1 MRVSLEDATKL
12 ITGNQEALQYTALQM
27 LEQLKLNDINEVGI
41 VNDLINNTGT
51 MVHTATMSAFT
62 NTLNAP
68 DGLVSQASRVYETLN
83 TKSDE
88 IGTILA
94 DNRVALDTWLNT
106 VYTSSEANAAN
117 TVNSINASGVAVNN
131 QIKTIYDQLKVD
143 QNNRL
148 SKITA
153 KADDIYNKS
162 AQLINSIDAG
172 APKVS
177 DIREINNYINGEGG
191 KIASLGPKIQYTTA
205 AVQNV
210 GTSVNL
216 IGNKLDTANSLLAS
230 FIKAAGQKKEAEAAA
245 AAAKKAADDAAKKAA
260 ADAQKKKI
268 EDAIRA
274 QMNSYVNDMKKK
286 LGISDSATKQ
296 YEQVRDRAKKL
307 DEMIRNY
314 DSKQTNSAKRIGVY
328 MSNYS
333 NLSDYLNALGRMSPG
348 AIADAQVRSQF
359 EYLTKDLNVNEI
371 RRYEQDL
378 GKINEGVAALQ
389 NIFDGVIAKVWTGE
403 IKDATAGID
412 SIKKQIQSLLY
423 GDVRGNGGLLR
434 GNGTTVYQFY
444 DIHEDSKDDK
454 KTNYY
459 QGYTT
464 SPYMTGAYASGTR
477 RVSHSEL
484 AWTQEDGPE
493 LILRPS
499 DGAVLTPLKMND
511 AVVPANFTDNLFK
524 WGAIN
529 PDSFA
534 VNPFMGKW
542 GETAGGSDATDVY
555 SNTNNQ
561 AVTLNIGSMFQIEG
575 NVDSG
580 VVDRLEDIAKQLT
593 SNKDFQKNVINFV
606 TKNYVK
612 ESRKQGFR

>member
-1 MRVSLEDATKL
+1 
-12 ITGNQEALQYTALQM
+12 
-27 LEQLKLNDINEVGI
+27 
-41 VNDLINNTGT
+41 
-51 MVHTATMSAFT
+51 
-62 NTLNAP
+62 
-68 DGLVSQASRVYETLN
+68 
-83 TKSDE
+83 
-88 IGTILA
+88 
-94 DNRVALDTWLNT
+94 
-106 VYTSSEANAAN
+106 
-117 TVNSINASGVAVNN
+117 
-131 QIKTIYDQLKVD
+131 
-143 QNNRL
+143 
-148 SKITA
+148 
-153 KADDIYNKS
+153 
-162 AQLINSIDAG
+162 
-172 APKVS
+172 
-177 DIREINNYINGEGG
+177 
-191 KIASLGPKIQYTTA
+191 
-205 AVQNV
+205 
-210 GTSVNL
+210 
-216 IGNKLDTANSLLAS
+216 
-230 FIKAAGQKKEAEAAA
+230 
-245 AAAKKAADDAAKKAA
+245 
-260 ADAQKKKI
+260 
-268 EDAIRA
+268 
-274 QMNSYVNDMKKK
+274 MNSYVNDMKKK

-434 GNGTTVYQFY
+434 SNGTTVYQFY